1 MKNLDVAFNRSLII
15 QILENN
21 KYELLVDYIEY
32 LFLLVCS
39 SLSLIVMMLIPVV
52 LLYSMVSNFI
62 NMSNCNNEI
71 NKEMCRH
78 DNNSKYL
85 EPICRKYLKSSSY
98 FFKNFMGLAAWN
110 IFSLIY
116 IVIGFNS
123 FSNGLREYF
132 YFPFAVFQSLSKNE
146 IFNTIHKFQANWLF
160 MLTIIILTFSFY
172 FLGKYIGRYVAK
184 SAIKNKGLIFS
195 LS

>member
-1 MKNLDVAFNRSLII
+1 MKTLDVVFNRYLII

-21 KYELLVDYIEY
+21 KYELLVDYIIY
-32 LFLLVCS
+32 LLFLVCFA
-39 SLSLIVMMLIPVV
+39 LSLIVMMLIPVV

-62 NMSNCNNEI
+62 DMSNCNNKI
-71 NKEMCRH
+71 NKEMCCQ

-85 EPICRKYLKSSSY
+85 EPICRKYLKYSSN
-98 FFKNFMGLAAWN
+98 FFKNFMALAAWN

-116 IVIGFNS
+116 IVIGFDS
-123 FSNGLREYF
+123 FINGLREYF
-132 YFPFAVFQSLSKNE
+132 FFPFAVFQSLSKNE
-146 IFNTIHKFQANWLF
+146 IFNSIHKFQSNWLF

-184 SAIKNKGLIFS
+184 SMIKNKGLIFS